1 MYNLIRQWF
10 LKKIQTSREFT
21 IKIKNETNKYTSY
34 LKIEMKM
41 ENIKIYIWQ

>member
-1 MYNLIRQWF
+1 MVSEKSPNMT
-10 LKKIQTSREFT
+10 KSREFT